1 MKKRNK
7 YIKRCKETLWK
18 RLRHGYLVA
27 LRDKNN
33 VKHKG
38 KMFNFD
44 VGDVLMTKGEENNRK
59 HWKIEVA
66 NQLYIGTDNII
77 PLAQLCNE
85 KELIG

>member
-1 MKKRNK
+1 M
-7 YIKRCKETLWK
+7 
-18 RLRHGYLVA
+18 A